1 MAHIYLIRHCE
12 SEGNA
17 CRRAQA
23 QTDAL
28 VTRRGYEQNEVLRR
42 RFAGV
47 PIDALYSSDA
57 FRSIMTLT
65 PIARERHLPINV
77 RISLREVTTG
87 VWEDCA
93 WGNIAKDYPAEHKVW
108 TETPWI
114 TTAPGATTFQQSA
127 DRVIFCLRRIA
138 AEVVEDGTALV
149 ASHSCSIKAALC
161 VMMGKPMTQVA
172 EVGHGENTSVSLL
185 EFGADGSIRV
195 TYANDDSHL
204 PQRLRRAWGGVAGS
218 DINMVTEPWDPER
231 QADILA
237 ALARTEHRERG
248 AAFDEDAYL
257 AAARQKLAQRPG
269 SIAITYLKGEP
280 VGFVRWGEDPELPE
294 DTGVLERYYLLPW
307 LQGRGYGE
315 QLLGHAAHEMRYA
328 GKRVMAVRRD
338 CSPEERRSLERFTFH
353 EMNGHPEYAEL
364 ALFSPPCPYPIL
376 A

>member
-1 MAHIYLIRHCE
+1 MSPKATP
-12 SEGNA
+12 A
-17 CRRAQA
+17 CGAQA

-138 AEVVEDGTALV
+138 AEVGEDGTALV

-280 VGFVRWGEDPELPE
+280 VGSSGGARP
-294 DTGVLERYYLLPW
+294 RSC
-307 LQGRGYGE
+307 
-315 QLLGHAAHEMRYA
+315 
-328 GKRVMAVRRD
+328 RRTPAFWSGIT
-338 CSPEERRSLERFTFH
+338 CSPGSRAGVTANSSWATRPMRCATPGSGSWQSGGTARRRNAAPWNGSLSTK
-353 EMNGHPEYAEL
+353 
-364 ALFSPPCPYPIL
+364 
-376 A
+376 